1 MFRHDLK
8 EGTLLYVC
16 DPQKNTSCSKMFC
29 QKECRMTSE
38 KQYSV
43 QQSKEVRE
51 MWEEF
56 VECIKEN
63 WIALVASA
71 VTAAITTV
79 LFRLLL
85 AMLLG

>member
-1 MFRHDLK
+1 MLPFYHLTHTIVW
-8 EGTLLYVC
+8 TL
-16 DPQKNTSCSKMFC
+16 N
-29 QKECRMTSE
+29 
-38 KQYSV
+38 
-43 QQSKEVRE
+43 KEVRE